1 MAGNVP
7 LRAWRE
13 RKLITQRELAARSGV
28 GLATIVRIE
37 HGEAGRISTLRRLA
51 AGLDVSAEELQRGPH
66 DLGATPPP
74 A

>member
-1 MAGNVP
+1 MPQTIP

-13 RKLITQRELAARSGV
+13 RKLITQRELAKRAGV

-37 HGEAGRISTLRRLA
+37 HGEAARISTLRKLA
-51 AGLDVSAEELQRGPH
+51 AALELSAEELLTGPVGKA
-66 DLGATPPP
+66 LA